1 MSETAGMANKK
12 APAVG
17 TKYDIGGGDSQAEY
31 YKLKIAELRLNNA
44 MKSGLSA
51 AEKKAM
57 ELSSDLDMLTAKILV
72 KLKILPD
79 FHPELNTMRAITGM
93 ESREDIARELA
104 VKHYNKAV
112 VDRFV
117 SKYVSVGGAN
127 DVLDEQQSSLRDKIA
142 AKLDYPIASSTKGGT
157 GKFAAGTFDGL
168 ADILD
173 GFLPAALTTRP
184 ASA

>member
-17 TKYDIGGGDSQAEY
+17 TKYDLAAGDSQSEY

-44 MKSGLSA
+44 MKSGLTA

-127 DVLDEQQSSLRDKIA
+127 DVLDEQQTQVRDAIA
-142 AKLDYPIASSTKGGT
+142 KKLNYQPATSTQGGN
-157 GKFAAGTFDGL
+157 GKFAEGTFAGL
-168 ADILD
+168 TDILD

-184 ASA
+184 A